1 MPLIR
6 LDKFISE
13 RTEYTRSQIKSLCA
27 KGSVTVNGSPVKRS
41 DTKIDTDADDV
52 TVCGNAISSER
63 FRYILLNKPKGYVSS
78 TDDKDGETV
87 IKLVPPVMRS
97 KGLFPAGRLDKDST
111 GALLITDDGAL
122 AHRICSPNNHI
133 SKIYAAELS
142 RPFEQEYVE
151 KFAKGI
157 VLSNGEA
164 CSPCKVQKAENS
176 DNLAFVELH
185 EGMYHQVKRMFA
197 AVGNH
202 VENLKRISIGGLI
215 LPKDLPLGKCMYL
228 LPKDIEQMFTEIDF
242 DAILTIGH
250 NFFSAN

>member
-27 KGSVTVNGSPVKRS
+27 KGSVTVNGSPVKKS
-41 DTKIDTDADDV
+41 DTKIDADVDRV
-52 TVCGNAISSER
+52 NVCGNAISSEK

-87 IKLVPPVMRS
+87 IKLVPPEMRS

-157 VLSNGEA
+157 VLANGEA
-164 CSPCKVQKAENS
+164 CSPCKVRMSEIS
-176 DNLAFVELH
+176 DKLAFVELH

-202 VENLKRISIGGLI
+202 VENLKRISIGGLV
-215 LPKDLPLGKCMYL
+215 LPENLPIGKCMYL
-228 LPKDIEQMFTEIDF
+228 LPKDIERMFTKIDF